1 MFHINL
7 ILLLQTIGYLGLFG
21 IIFAESGLLVGFFLP
36 GDTLLFT
43 AGLLCATHFFSIYL
57 VIIIGILGAL
67 LGDSFGYYFGKY
79 TGARLFKREDSWFF
93 NQKNLT
99 KSQVFYKEHGA
110 KTILLAR
117 FIPIVRTFAPIL
129 AGTSH
134 MDYKTFLKWNALG
147 GIVWVTLMTLLGFG
161 LGKSVPNIDH
171 YILPIILVIFVLS
184 FVPIVWNVLKERKN
198 SK

>member
-7 ILLLQTIGYLGLFG
+7 IILLQTVGYLGLFG

-57 VIIIGILGAL
+57 VMLLGILGAL
-67 LGDSFGYYFGKY
+67 LGDSFGYYFGKI

-93 NQKNLT
+93 NKKNLI
-99 KSQVFYKEHGA
+99 KSQEFYKKHGA

-117 FIPIVRTFAPIL
+117 FVPIVRTFAPIL
-129 AGTSH
+129 AGTSQ
-134 MDYKTFLKWNALG
+134 MDYKTFLKWNAFG
-147 GIVWVTLMTLLGFG
+147 GIIWVTLMTLLGFG
-161 LGKSVPNIDH
+161 LGNSVPNIDH
-171 YILPIILVIFVLS
+171 YILPIILVIFILS
-184 FVPIVWNVLKERKN
+184 FVPIIWNILKERK
-198 SK
+198 